1 MNKLLL
7 SAALVAG
14 LGVVAL
20 GAQTAN
26 AATASSGTITITGQ
40 VVSST
45 CNVLV
50 NGSASPSIALPVLDT
65 NTLTAGTSGGWTAVN
80 MVLNGCGAVAGYTK
94 VLPHFSGANIDTAN
108 GYLKNTT
115 SGGSNVEIALS
126 TSQGT
131 AGALTLASTSGNQGA
146 GSMLLSAAGATF
158 NYYAGYV
165 ATAAATAG
173 GVNTSVQY
181 DLNYQ

>member
-1 MNKLLL
+1 MNKLLQ

-20 GAQTAN
+20 GAQTAH
-26 AATASSGTITITGQ
+26 AAANSAGTITFTGTI
-40 VVSST
+40 VSST
-45 CNVLV
+45 CNVAV
-50 NGSASPSIALPVLDT
+50 NGSASPSIALPTLDT

-80 MVLNGCGAVAGYTK
+80 MVLSGCGAITGYTK
-94 VLPHFSGANIDTAN
+94 VVPHFSGANIDTTN
-108 GYLKNTT
+108 GYLKNTG
-115 SGGSNVEIALS
+115 SSNVQVALS
-126 TSQGT
+126 NSQGT
-131 AGALTLASTSGNQGA
+131 AGALTLQNTSGNQGA
-146 GSMLLSAAGATF
+146 GSMLLSAGGATLS
-158 NYYAGYV
+158 YYAGYV